1 LAGLPIDVS
10 KWIHL
15 KTKKNSKKCK
25 INTFFAERELVL
37 SPGKDFPFS
46 IENWVWKTGGDQDEY
61 ECCSQIIRS
70 FAKHCAA
77 MGQTTGTPDGTK

>member
-1 LAGLPIDVS
+1 LGALLAGLPIGVS

-46 IENWVWKTGGDQDEY
+46 IEN
-61 ECCSQIIRS
+61 
-70 FAKHCAA
+70 
-77 MGQTTGTPDGTK
+77 